1 MRVEA
6 SSVDVFGLAEC
17 GRGDVARVGGKAA
30 NLGELVRAGFDV
42 PPGFVVT
49 TQGYLDFVATHGR
62 AARIAELAEQGPE
75 RAAEIRAVF
84 DGELPI
90 ELADAVVTAYEGL
103 GSPPVAVR
111 SSATAED
118 LPDASFAGQQ
128 DTYLDV
134 RGADAVLTAVR
145 NCWASLW
152 TDRAITYR
160 QQHRVGAEE
169 LSLAVIVQEMV
180 PAEVAGVMF
189 TANPLNGRTDQT
201 VISAARGLGE
211 AVVSGT
217 TTTEETV
224 VELAPRQLIRS
235 SGGGERVLTEETA
248 YGLAELGRRIEA
260 HFGSP
265 QDVEWALVGERLHVL
280 QARPVT
286 ALAAPEAPP
295 PTDWSVPDPTSL
307 YARASIVEQLPDPLT
322 PLFADLIDGAV
333 TRSLTD
339 LMTELI
345 GPGAVRPGD
354 VALPT
359 VNGYAYYRY
368 GRAGM
373 LRISLLSFKALGVL
387 GNGRRSSRERWRS
400 YAHPRYRQAVAA
412 WAGRDL
418 ATLSPADLVAGVEAL
433 LFAGAEYY
441 TSVQTIIPVAAMSEV
456 AFTRYYEGV
465 VRRPGDPAAA
475 TYLLGFDSLPLRAE
489 KSLYELAR
497 WTRDDPELVAALT
510 STSSP
515 ELLADKSAADPRWP
529 ELWHRLQAHLDAYG
543 HLVYNL
549 DFANPVPADDPAPL
563 IDTVRFYLGH
573 EPLDPDV
580 RQLRSA
586 VAREAATTAV
596 LARLDGPRRRL
607 FRGLLGWAQQA
618 APVREDALADVG
630 LAWPQLRR
638 LLAELGRRIVA
649 AGVVQDVDDVYWL
662 RAAELAAALSA
673 DRPDPLDAE
682 IEQRRRVWR
691 GARRV
696 TPPQVLPERGWLR
709 LMERWLP
716 AASTAQTGDVLTGL
730 AGSAGRVTAVAR
742 VLEGPGDFGQFQ
754 AGEIL
759 VAPITTPAWT
769 ALFVR
774 AAGVVTDV
782 GGPLSHSSIVARE
795 YGIPAVLGTGV
806 ATRRIHT
813 GQRITVDGDAGTVTL
828 LADEDDDVGGP
839 GSRG

>member
-1 MRVEA
+1 M
-6 SSVDVFGLAEC
+6 DVFGLADF
-17 GRGDVARVGGKAA
+17 GRDDVARVGGKAA

-49 TQGYLDFVATHGR
+49 TQGYLDYVAAAGR
-62 AARIAELAEQGPE
+62 AGRIAALAGQGPE
-75 RAAEIRAVF
+75 RAAEIRALF
-84 DGELPI
+84 AGELPDD
-90 ELADAVVTAYEGL
+90 LADAVATAYAGL

-118 LPDASFAGQQ
+118 QPDASFAGQQ

-134 RGADAVLTAVR
+134 RGLDAVLAAVR
-145 NCWASLW
+145 ACWASLW
-152 TDRAITYR
+152 TERAMAYR
-160 QQHRVGAEE
+160 QQQSVPAAG
-169 LSLAVIVQEMV
+169 LSLAVVVQEMV

-189 TANPLNGRTDQT
+189 TANPLTGRTDQT
-201 VISAARGLGE
+201 VISAAPGLGE

-224 VELAPRQLIRS
+224 VELATRHLTR
-235 SGGGERVLTEETA
+235 SGGAEPVPAAAVLTEDVA
-248 YGLAELGRRIEA
+248 YALAELGARIEA
-260 HFGSP
+260 HFGAP
-265 QDVEWALVGERLHVL
+265 QDIEWALVGSRLHVL

-295 PTDWSVPDPTSL
+295 PSDWSVPDPTSL

-368 GRAGM
+368 SRSGM

-387 GNGRRSSRERWRS
+387 GNGRRSSRERWRR
-400 YAHPRYRQAVAA
+400 YAHPRYQQVVAG
-412 WAGRDL
+412 WSDRD
-418 ATLSPADLVAGVEAL
+418 PAALGPAELLAGVEAL

-441 TSVQTIIPVAAMSEV
+441 TSVQTIIPVAATSEV
-456 AFTRYYEGV
+456 AFTRCYERL

-475 TYLLGFDSLPLRAE
+475 TFLLGFDSLPLRAE
-489 KSLYELAR
+489 KSLFELAR
-497 WTRDDPELVAALT
+497 WVRADPGLAAALAAG
-510 STSSP
+510 SSA
-515 ELLADKSAADPRWP
+515 ELLADRAAATPRWP
-529 ELWHRLQAHLDAYG
+529 ELWRRLQRHLDSFG

-549 DFANPVPADDPAPL
+549 DFANPVAADDPAPL
-563 IDTVRFYLGH
+563 VDTLRFYLDG
-573 EPLDPDV
+573 EPVDPDV

-596 LARLDGPRRRL
+596 LTRLDGPRRWL
-607 FRGLLGWAQQA
+607 FRRLLDWAQAA

-638 LLAELGRRIVA
+638 LLSELGRRVVA
-649 AGVVQDVDDVYWL
+649 AGVVTDVDDVYWL
-662 RAAELAAALSA
+662 RSAELADALGA
-673 DRPDPLDAE
+673 DPPGPLDAE
-682 IEQRRRVWR
+682 VEQRRRVWR
-691 GARRV
+691 GQRRV

-716 AASTAQTGDVLTGL
+716 AASTSQTGNVLTGL

-742 VLEGPGDFGQFQ
+742 VLEGAQDFGSFR

-769 ALFVR
+769 SLFVR

-795 YGIPAVLGTGV
+795 YGIPAVLGTAV
-806 ATRRIHT
+806 ATRRIRT
-813 GQRITVDGDAGTVTL
+813 GQRIVVDGDAGTVTL
-828 LADEDDDVGGP
+828 LDEPVDVD
-839 GSRG
+839 